1 VKFHNKLLNSVAI
14 TETTKLLFSIN
25 AGICLVKISVDIQ
38 ANFLIIDTLDFK
50 QRRNAMESRR
60 YQRNSALILAIWAIM
75 FSLFVMAPEAR
86 ASEEHDLNLS
96 ASNQMVVRTG
106 AYRTIRTIG
115 NTISSKMG
123 PAAMSL
129 VAAGPNQGFK
139 SASVPALFDSGQ
151 STEAFTTGTDLGG
164 SLNSTTGL
172 SSGGELASHGLWVSV
187 SPCAL
192 DNTFISTKYD
202 GSLFLGMIGYDHRV
216 NKNLLLG
223 TALGCETTDIDTKF
237 NNGTVNSGAFTV
249 SPYAAFRIFDFL
261 SIDVI
266 LSYSSL
272 DYDTERP
279 TTFLGP
285 ATGSYDA
292 DRFMVSSNLNYYYLT
307 GNWNFN
313 ARFGYMYTKED
324 ADGFTESNMNR
335 VQSEDTKIGEF
346 QIGGKVGYFINK
358 FELFIGA
365 YYIYDSTMTKTT
377 VPAGQRRPANDK
389 SEVEAVAGINLFAYD
404 TINVGAEV
412 STSLGREDVDNTSLL
427 VNISFAF

>member
-1 VKFHNKLLNSVAI
+1 
-14 TETTKLLFSIN
+14 
-25 AGICLVKISVDIQ
+25 
-38 ANFLIIDTLDFK
+38 
-50 QRRNAMESRR
+50 MESRC
-60 YQRNSALILAIWAIM
+60 YQRNSALILAIWAII

-86 ASEEHDLNLS
+86 ASEGHDLNLS
-96 ASNQMVVRTG
+96 ASNQMVVRAG
-106 AYRTIRTIG
+106 ANGVNKTVG
-115 NTISSKMG
+115 KNISGKMG
-123 PAAMSL
+123 PSAMSV
-129 VAAGPNQGFK
+129 VATGPNQGFK

-164 SLNSTTGL
+164 SLNSRTGL

-187 SPCAL
+187 SPCAV

-202 GSLFLGMIGYDHRV
+202 GNLFLGMIGYDHRV

-223 TALGCETTDIDTKF
+223 TALGYESTDIDTKF

-249 SPYAAFRIFDFL
+249 SPYAAFRICDFL

-266 LSYSSL
+266 LSYSFL
-272 DYDTERP
+272 DYDTTRP
-279 TTFLGP
+279 SFLGRV
-285 ATGSYDA
+285 TGSYDA

-324 ADGFTESNMNR
+324 ADGFTESNLNR